1 MKIIE
6 TVAAVH
12 QHVRTRS
19 RETQTVLVPTMG
31 ALHRGHQELIR
42 IARDHAGEK
51 GEVALSIF
59 VNALQF
65 EPGSDF
71 ERYPRPQ
78 IEDEAICRTAG
89 VDLLFR
95 PSAEEMYFSNQSIY
109 VDETSLSSRLC
120 GASRRGHFRGVC
132 TVVAKLFNLLAPD
145 VAVFG
150 EKDYQQLVIV
160 RRLVRD
166 LNFPI
171 QIVGVPTLRE
181 PDGLALSSRNAYLNE
196 DERAQA
202 RLLRRAA
209 LTCEQ
214 LVRAG
219 ETSVETLMEVAK
231 DVISGGQSTRIDYV
245 EIVDGETLQPLTDL
259 RPNAVLALAVFVGR
273 TRLIDNLRLT

>member
-6 TVAAVH
+6 TVVAAQEH
-12 QHVRTRS
+12 ARARP
-19 RETQTVLVPTMG
+19 RQTPSVLVPTMG

-42 IARDHAGEK
+42 VARDHAGEK
-51 GEVALSIF
+51 GEVAVSIF

-78 IEDEAICRTAG
+78 MQDEAICRVAG

-95 PSAEEMYFSNQSIY
+95 PSTQEMYFNDQSVY

-120 GASRRGHFRGVC
+120 GASRPGHFRGVC

-145 VAVFG
+145 AAVFG
-150 EKDYQQLVIV
+150 EKDYQQLVVI

-166 LNFPI
+166 LNFPV
-171 QIVGVPTLRE
+171 QIIGVPTIRE
-181 PDGLALSSRNAYLNE
+181 PDGLALSSRNEYLSP
-196 DERAQA
+196 DERVHAGV
-202 RLLRRAA
+202 LRRAA
-209 LTCEQ
+209 LTAEQ

-219 ETSVETLMEVAK
+219 ETSTGKLIDAVK
-231 DVISGGQSTRIDYV
+231 QVISGARCTRIDYI
-245 EIVDGETLQPLTDL
+245 EIVNGETLQPLTSL
-259 RPNAVLALAVFVGR
+259 RPNAVLALAVFIGR